1 MKGLKIKPNKI
12 AKLLILSDLSFWGG
26 WGLIAPIFAIFIV
39 NKIEGGTMVVAGV
52 ASAIY
57 WITNSLF
64 RIPAGIL
71 LDTIPSEKDDY
82 FFLVSG
88 LFMASI
94 VPLGYIFA
102 RTPAHIYILQF
113 LHGLAIATSLSGWSA
128 IFTRHIDKGR
138 ESTDWG
144 IDAMSIGLGMGV
156 AGAIGGWLADK
167 VGFNFVFILV
177 SLFGL
182 IGVVF
187 LLGLRKD
194 IRGVFDKES
203 LKHGLFPSIKDI
215 FDRQKK

>member
-1 MKGLKIKPNKI
+1 MVKLKIKPNRI
-12 AKLLILSDLSFWGG
+12 AKVLILSDLSFWAG
-26 WGLIAPIFAIFIV
+26 WGLIAPIFAIFVIE
-39 NKIEGGTMVVAGV
+39 KIQGGTMLVVGIS
-52 ASAIY
+52 SAIY

-82 FFLVSG
+82 FFLVLG

-94 VPLGYIFA
+94 IPLGYIFA
-102 RTPAHIYILQF
+102 KLPIHVYILQF
-113 LHGLAIATSLSGWSA
+113 LHGLAVAISLSGWSA

-144 IDAMSIGLGMGV
+144 LDTTAIGIGMGV
-156 AGAIGGWLADK
+156 AGALGSWIADTF
-167 VGFNFVFILV
+167 GFVFVFILV
-177 SLFGL
+177 SILGL
-182 IGVVF
+182 IGVSF
-187 LLGLRKD
+187 LLVLRKD

-203 LKHGLFPSIKDI
+203 LKHGLFPAVKDI